1 MKTAGLRV
9 AVVLTGTLLSAATLS
24 AKNSPVV
31 LQEVKQTGAA
41 TAPYG
46 ARTYDHQEA
55 LRTLAALPDQD
66 PDRYTKTL
74 SEMISRAVAADEVPS
89 AVDLMTAFEKYPL
102 AVERA
107 AAYLEIAKAARRLR
121 PQLAV
126 QLLQESHRLDP
137 FHRVAP
143 ESLFLL
149 GTILEEELDRPAE
162 AREAWTRLCT
172 EYYPFHPYVLQGA
185 RKVHINRPDPNHMIL
200 LDASL
205 RESSIFDRYA
215 LGACNFGQFDVIRL
229 LARAGLTVHSNDP
242 GMGMQRGR
250 SLLTADI
257 VRLYGL
263 IVLNGC
269 YGGTADPPI
278 PREAIRVLVDYV
290 AAGGSLLVVAGGR
303 ELGKGE
309 TAQYYNP
316 LLEPFGMHFE
326 PQVSLPNTEACA
338 VRHPAMRNLN
348 AFRHVHGVPVR
359 IRDGTVLAQ
368 VDNHPVI
375 GLVHYGK
382 GRVIAAGVGQ
392 VFVGDM
398 LSRQAA
404 ENDKVQADCQLLVSL
419 VSYLLCPRE
428 D

>member
-1 MKTAGLRV
+1 MKTTGLRF
-9 AVVLTGTLLSAATLS
+9 AVVLTGTLFSTATLS

-31 LQEVKQTGAA
+31 LQEVKQTEAT
-41 TAPYG
+41 TAPYW
-46 ARTYDHQEA
+46 ARTHDHQEA
-55 LRTLAALPDQD
+55 LRALADLPEQD
-66 PDRYTKTL
+66 PYRYTRTL
-74 SEMISRAVAADEVPS
+74 SEMISKALAADEIPL

-126 QLLQESHRLDP
+126 QLLRESHRLDP

-149 GTILEEELDRPAE
+149 GAILEEELNRPAE
-162 AREAWTRLCT
+162 ARKAWTRLCI

-185 RKVHINRPDPNHMIL
+185 RKVHIDRPDPNHMIL

-205 RESSIFDRYA
+205 RESSIFDRYP
-215 LGACNFGQFDVIRL
+215 LGTCNFGQFDVIRL
-229 LARAGLTVHSNDP
+229 LSQAGYTVHTNGP
-242 GMGMQRGR
+242 GMSVRRGQ
-250 SLLTADI
+250 SSLTADV

-269 YGGTADPPI
+269 YGGRADPPI
-278 PREAIRVLVDYV
+278 PQDVIQVLANYV
-290 AAGGSLLVVAGGR
+290 EAGGSLLVVAGGK
-303 ELGKGE
+303 ELGEGK
-309 TAQYYNP
+309 TAEYYNP
-316 LLEPFGMHFE
+316 LLEPFAVHFE
-326 PQVSLPNTEACA
+326 PEISLPNREACA
-338 VRHPAMRNLN
+338 VSHPAMRNLS

-359 IRDGTVLAQ
+359 IRDGAVLTL
-368 VDNHPVI
+368 VDDHPVI
-375 GLVHYGK
+375 GLVRYGK

-398 LSRQAA
+398 LSSQAA
-404 ENDKVQADCQLLVSL
+404 ENDKVQADCQLLVNL
-419 VSYLLCPRE
+419 VSYLLCLRE